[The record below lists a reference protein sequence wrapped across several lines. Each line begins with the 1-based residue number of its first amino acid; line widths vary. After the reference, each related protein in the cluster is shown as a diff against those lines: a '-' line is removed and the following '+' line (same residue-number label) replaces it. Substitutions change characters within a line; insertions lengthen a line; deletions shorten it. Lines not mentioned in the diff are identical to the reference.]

1 MGTNKMKNNIAIFF
15 ILCIGSIFGQIGD
28 VIWEENFDN
37 LDNWVIETGNG
48 SWGWGNGELQYYKS
62 ENIDIVEVE
71 GEIGNHAVRI
81 TAKQESGSG
90 ITDQWGNPLNY
101 TSGRMNTKSKISVK
115 YGVIETSVSVP
126 DLDLGGWPAVWLLG
140 TSNLNWPRSG
150 EIDIM
155 EMGSRQEFRDLHDEY
170 NGGNDSDNSTV
181 NQVVGAN
188 AIFYA
193 DEAVNT
199 ENPSGAASISW
210 DPDDD
215 YCRPYY
221 NYDNLNDRFLTYR
234 IYWDPDS
241 IRFTV
246 IDDSVEYD
254 LYTEPFPIDSVSDEF
269 QEPFYLIANL
279 AISGLFTDAVYN
291 GGSGLPISMPFPA
304 HMYVDYIKVL
314 EWNGQGEVHIGP
326 PTFQGGTFGLFTDT
340 TPIDNGL
347 VAGDDA
353 EIYVWEGTLSE
364 GSIPPYEGEN
374 GISWQTTGLG
384 WFGAGIMSMQPV
396 NLFNFAQGYLNF
408 RIKIPANISFQI
420 GIIDSWRNQSYV
432 DFPFNQTKYGLVRNG
447 DWGQASIPVED
458 IRGEFIDLRML
469 SYEFV
474 ILEVNGASC
483 QFALDDIYWSGG
495 GALIT
500 VLNKNILS
508 DEFIVNDNYPN
519 PFNPVTSITYQIPF
533 DADVNITIYDM
544 NGRVIKTLLDGK
556 QSAGHKSILWN
567 AKDNKN
573 ELVSAGIYL
582 YTIKAGNYRKTR
594 KMVLIK

>member
-1 MGTNKMKNNIAIFF
+1 MKDNIVIFL
-15 ILCIGSIFGQIGD
+15 ILCISSIYGQIGD

-71 GEIGNHAVRI
+71 GETGNHAVRI

-115 YGVIETSVSVP
+115 YGVIETRVSVP

-155 EMGSRQEFRDLHDEY
+155 EMGSRQEFRDLHDEH

-193 DEAVNT
+193 DEAINT

-221 NYDNLNDRFLTYR
+221 NYNNLNDRFLTYR

-246 IDDSVEYD
+246 IDNSVEHD

-279 AISGLFTDAVYN
+279 AIGGLFTDAVYN

-304 HMYVDYIKVL
+304 HMYVDYIKVM
-314 EWNGQGEVHIGP
+314 EWNGQGEVHTGP

-396 NLFNFAQGYLNF
+396 NLFNFSQGHLNF

-420 GIIDSWRNQSYV
+420 GIIDSWGNQSYV
-432 DFPFNQTKYGLVRNG
+432 DFPSNQTKYGLVRDG

-495 GALIT
+495 GELMT
-500 VLNKNILS
+500 VSTTNSLLE
-508 DEFIVNDNYPN
+508 EFVLKDNYPN
-519 PFNPVTSITYQIPF
+519 PFNPVTTLRYEI
-533 DADVNITIYDM
+533 AVNTNVKITIYDM
-544 NGRVIKTLLDGK
+544 MGRLVKILTDKMEM
-556 QSAGHKSILWN
+556 AGYKSIKWN
-567 AKDNKN
+567 GTNDRN
-573 ELVSAGIYL
+573 EPVSAGLYL
-582 YTIKAGNYRKTR
+582 YTIQAGDYIKTR

>member
-1 MGTNKMKNNIAIFF
+1 MVIFL
-15 ILCIGSIFGQIGD
+15 ILCIGVINGQIGD

-37 LDNWVIETGNG
+37 LDNWIIETGNG

-71 GEIGNHAVRI
+71 DETGNHVVRI

-115 YGVIETSVSVP
+115 YGVIETRVSVP

-155 EMGSRQEFRDLHDEY
+155 EMGSRQEFRDLHDEH
-170 NGGNDSDNSTV
+170 NGGNNSDNSTV

-193 DEAVNT
+193 DEAINT

-221 NYDNLNDRFLTYR
+221 NYDSLSDRFLTYR

-279 AISGLFTDAVYN
+279 AIGGLFTEAVYN

-304 HMYVDYIKVL
+304 HMYVDYIKVM
-314 EWNGQGEVHIGP
+314 EWNGQGQVHIGP
-326 PTFQGGTFGLFTDT
+326 PAFQGGTFGLFTDT

-396 NLFNFAQGYLNF
+396 NLFNFAQGHLNF

-420 GIIDSWRNQSYV
+420 GIIDSWGNQSYV
-432 DFPFNQTKYGLVRNG
+432 DFPSNQTKYGLVRDG
-447 DWGQASIPVED
+447 DWGNASIPAED

-495 GALIT
+495 GELMT
-500 VLNKNILS
+500 VSTTNSLLE
-508 DEFIVNDNYPN
+508 EFVLKDNYPN
-519 PFNPVTSITYQIPF
+519 PFNPVTTLRYEL
-533 DADVNITIYDM
+533 AVNTNVKITIYDM
-544 NGRVIKTLLDGK
+544 MGRLVKTLSDRVEMEGY
-556 QSAGHKSILWN
+556 KSIRWN
-567 AKDNKN
+567 ATNDRN
-573 ELVSAGIYL
+573 EPVSAGLYL
-582 YTIKAGNYRKTR
+582 YTIQAGEFRQTR
-594 KMVLIK
+594 KMVLLK